1 MSYELPSGRVILFF
15 CRHYKDTIL
24 AVGLSSIS
32 GYILRLFPL
41 AKAGIQ
47 NIKTSEGICEGECH
61 FGGFGAEA
69 GRCAVGQSDSQL
81 FVFRFTCNKKFRFIY
96 I

>member
-1 MSYELPSGRVILFF
+1 MSYELPSGWVISFF

-24 AVGLSSIS
+24 AVGLSSNW
-32 GYILRLFPL
+32 GYFLRLFPL

-61 FGGFGAEA
+61 FGGFGVEA
-69 GRCAVGQSDSQL
+69 GEVRSRAV
-81 FVFRFTCNKKFRFIY
+81 R
-96 I
+96 

>member
-1 MSYELPSGRVILFF
+1 MSYELPSGRVISFF

-24 AVGLSSIS
+24 AVGLSSNS

-47 NIKTSEGICEGECH
+47 NIKTSEGICEGECN
-61 FGGFGAEA
+61 FDGFGAEA
-69 GRCAVGQSDSQL
+69 GEVRSRAV
-81 FVFRFTCNKKFRFIY
+81 R
-96 I
+96 

>member
-1 MSYELPSGRVILFF
+1 M
-15 CRHYKDTIL
+15 IL
-24 AVGLSSIS
+24 AVGLSSNS

-47 NIKTSEGICEGECH
+47 NIKTSEEICEGECH

-69 GRCAVGQSDSQL
+69 GEGAVEQSDSQL
-81 FVFRFTCNKKFRFIY
+81 FVFKVYMQQEI
-96 I
+96 